1 MLAWVHTYMATRTSP
16 DPEPSRLRRRVVF
29 ELSQQELPLLDA
41 AEARHGTKRAGIVAA
56 LAAAAGAAEREARLA
71 EVERRLAA
79 ATAAARDRTGEE
91 KRRDASGRELAEARQ
106 ALAEAERQREAGL
119 EALSQL
125 KHRLARQTARA
136 ESENDVL
143 GEEIERLQDE
153 RVSALYCAR
162 CESWAPEG
170 EWAWQPIAG
179 GERAHHTPCGDHG
192 PGLLATASWLARR
205 GILGKLTR

>member
-29 ELSQQELPLLDA
+29 ELSEQELPLLDA
-41 AEARHGTKRAGIVAA
+41 AEVRHGTKRAGIVAA
-56 LAAAAGAAEREARLA
+56 LAAAAGAAELEARLA
-71 EVERRLAA
+71 EAERALAA
-79 ATAAARDRTGEE
+79 ATAAARERTGEE
-91 KRRDASGRELAEARQ
+91 KGRAGGRELTEARQ
-106 ALAEAERQREAGL
+106 ALAEAERQREAAL
-119 EALSQL
+119 EAVGQL
-125 KHRLARQTARA
+125 EHRLARQAARA

-143 GEEIERLQDE
+143 GEEIERLQGE

-170 EWAWQPIAG
+170 EWAWQAIAG